1 MSWLIEQYRRSAK
14 GAREDS
20 VGLVRLSPHSFY
32 VGDLWVGVVLI
43 TTRDGILMID
53 SGITG
58 QLPAIFDAVR
68 ALGYDPYKDIKLCL
82 LSHAHCDHCS
92 GMKQLQELAGPVV
105 YMSELEKNWPGK
117 APCYAGLP
125 EDIDPVAPFTA
136 DRYYDGTLITL
147 GDMCILPVHTPGHS
161 IGTHSFFYTDTDEAG
176 RTYQVALHGGL
187 GLNTLADGCFTDR
200 EAALAMRGIY
210 RQSAESL
217 LDREVDITITNHGGN
232 INLGGKL
239 GTDRMD
245 FAPFVDKSLWRRHI
259 ENKLRQLDE
268 LERNSIY
275 I

>member
-1 MSWLIEQYRRSAK
+1 MSWLIEQYRRSVK
-14 GAREDS
+14 GAREDA
-20 VGLVRLSPHSFY
+20 VGPIRLSPHSFY

-43 TTRDGILMID
+43 TTSDGIVMID

-58 QLPAIFDAVR
+58 QLPLIFDAIR
-68 ALGYDPYKDIKLCL
+68 SLGYDPQKDIKYCL
-82 LSHAHCDHCS
+82 LSHTHCDHCS
-92 GMKQLQELAGPVV
+92 GMKKLQESASPVV
-105 YMSELEKNWPGK
+105 YMSHMEKDWPGR

-136 DRYYDGTLITL
+136 DRYYDGSPITL
-147 GDMCILPVHTPGHS
+147 GQIQIMPVHTPGHS
-161 IGTHSFFYTDTDEAG
+161 IGTHSFFYADTDEVG
-176 RTYQVALHGGL
+176 HTYQVALHGGL
-187 GLNTLADGCFTDR
+187 GLNTLADDCFENR
-200 EAALAMRGIY
+200 EQALAMRCIY

-217 LDREVDITITNHGGN
+217 LDREVDITVTNHGGN

-245 FAPFVDKSLWRRHI
+245 FAPFVDKTLWRRHI